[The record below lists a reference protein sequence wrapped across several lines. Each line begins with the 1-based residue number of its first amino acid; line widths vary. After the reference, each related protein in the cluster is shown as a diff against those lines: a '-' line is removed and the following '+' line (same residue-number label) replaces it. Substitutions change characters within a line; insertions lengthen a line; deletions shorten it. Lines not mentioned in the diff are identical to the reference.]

1 MKPFSSTISFTL
13 LVALGALTG
22 CASQTQPT
30 TAADI
35 MRGHASAAQEEADL
49 RIELAEKWERGQELA
64 ESGKDKVD
72 KGEERLSKA
81 ERDLRNAQ
89 ELISEGRS
97 EVAEGTA
104 LVQESERRFQER
116 FPGLELAADE

>member
-1 MKPFSSTISFTL
+1 M

-22 CASQTQPT
+22 CASQSQPP
-30 TAADI
+30 TAADV
-35 MRGHASAAQEEADL
+35 MRGHASDAQEEADL
-49 RIELAEKWERGQELA
+49 RIELAKTWERGQELT
-64 ESGKDKVD
+64 ESGKKKVD
-72 KGEERLSKA
+72 EGEERLSKA
-81 ERDLRNAQ
+81 EREIREAQ

-97 EVAEGTA
+97 EVAEGTS